1 MLQLVLR
8 TVTVGPP
15 DERRGVRYV
24 SVGAGDLLSDLEL
37 LLALE
42 ADVEAGIKADAHDDA
57 GGMVQARSGHWL
69 VQIVPPSGPGEEVFY
84 GCMEFGGLVAEMDP
98 PVDTRLITE
107 AR

>member
-1 MLQLVLR
+1 
-8 TVTVGPP
+8 
-15 DERRGVRYV
+15 
-24 SVGAGDLLSDLEL
+24 
-37 LLALE
+37 
-42 ADVEAGIKADAHDDA
+42 
-57 GGMVQARSGHWL
+57 MVQARSGHWL